1 MSGLMLVLMLAAA
14 PWLPPPGVRC
24 QTYEEKSLQRW
35 QTICSDGTRA
45 VSTWNATL
53 ERWDTAVTSP
63 TPPRRDTRPRAADP
77 VSPLK

>member
-1 MSGLMLVLMLAAA
+1 MRGMVVMLMLALASSTLA
-14 PWLPPPGVRC
+14 GAVRWT
-24 QTYEEKSLQRW
+24 TYEEKTLQRLH
-35 QTICSDGTRA
+35 TVCSDGTRA

>member
-1 MSGLMLVLMLAAA
+1 MSGIALALLLAAA

-24 QTYEEKSLQRW
+24 QTYEEKSLRRW

-53 ERWDTAVTSP
+53 GRWDTTV
-63 TPPRRDTRPRAADP
+63 TPPAGQRPERGRP
-77 VSPLK
+77 LSPLQ